1 MAKWDKHYTDKNCMY
16 IPPVVINTSCVI
28 TRVIWSELNSYASAI
43 LEKQILLVTT
53 TTLLHRI
60 LNSK

>member
-1 MAKWDKHYTDKNCMY
+1 MY